1 MQTVPL
7 AVIVLVMTG
16 APERIVRVRVAV
28 PVPPEFVALIVTL

>member
-7 AVIVLVMTG
+7 AVVGLVMIG

-28 PVPPEFVALIVTL
+28 PVPPELVALIVTL